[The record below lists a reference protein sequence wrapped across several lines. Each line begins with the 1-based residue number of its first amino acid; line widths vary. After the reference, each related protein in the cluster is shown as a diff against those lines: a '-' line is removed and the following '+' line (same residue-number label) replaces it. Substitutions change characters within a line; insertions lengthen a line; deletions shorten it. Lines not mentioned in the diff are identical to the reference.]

1 MSTPE
6 PGWPLWRIVVLPLL
20 LFVVVSAGV
29 FTLAKLH
36 LAKPAASSGP
46 LKLGDAKHGRVVF
59 VQKCAPCHGAQAQ
72 GKVGP
77 RLAGVHLTV
86 LAAKAQ
92 IDSGGGIMPAGLVS
106 GGSEAD
112 VLAYLATVFTPGG
125 S

>member
-1 MSTPE
+1 M
-6 PGWPLWRIVVLPLL
+6 

-36 LAKPAASSGP
+36 LAKPATSSGAV
-46 LKLGDAKHGRVVF
+46 KLGDAAHGRVVY
-59 VQKCAPCHGAQAQ
+59 VQKCAPCHGMQAQ

-77 RLAGVHLTV
+77 RLAGAGLTAA
-86 LAAKAQ
+86 AAKAQ

-106 GGSEAD
+106 GGTEAD
-112 VLAYLATVFTPGG
+112 VLAYLKTILTRGG